1 MKISSRNY
9 PLVVG
14 SGAFLA
20 LLLVNL
26 FDYLI
31 LGRSFFD
38 PFFITSL
45 LFTAVSLIFVI
56 WLYFNPF
63 SDVIGALMILHHML
77 LGSIMG
83 WTHSF
88 YEYGFVVIAVTAAFF
103 RFERSWIYPAF
114 TFFGFLLYLTTFYMQ
129 HKVSWTPEPS
139 MMHERALGFTV
150 LIIFAWCVHYFSVYR
165 VQKEHE
171 QLLRLGIVGYEA
183 NRIIHDLKGMLSTP
197 MLMIE
202 SLKGADRTPENDR
215 WFEEQ
220 LKLLIRDMEHIRNVM
235 KGINSLAIQKSE
247 LEAFD
252 AIDSIKKAMMIL
264 DHRLRGVEV
273 SLSIESRLVIGR
285 RDLLNSAFFN
295 LFLNSLE
302 AIEGNKVSKP
312 IIKIYCQDEKLIY
325 EDNAGGIF
333 MEHEGLPRKTA
344 GSGIGLKII
353 AEDLS
358 SMNIDFRIK
367 TFDDGTRF
375 ELIFPS

>member
-14 SGAFLA
+14 TGAFLA
-20 LLLVNL
+20 LLLVNI
-26 FDYLI
+26 FDYL
-31 LGRSFFD
+31 LLSRSFFD
-38 PFFITSL
+38 PFFLTSL
-45 LFTAVSLIFVI
+45 LFLAVSLIFVV

-63 SDVIGALMILHHML
+63 SDVIGALMVLHYML
-77 LGSIMG
+77 FGSIMG

-103 RFERSWIYPAF
+103 RFERSWIYPVV
-114 TFFGFLLYLTTFYMQ
+114 TFIGFLLYLTTFYMQ
-129 HKVSWTPEPS
+129 DKVNWTPEPLV
-139 MMHERALGFTV
+139 MQERVLGFTV
-150 LIIFAWCVHYFSVYR
+150 LIIFSWCVHYFSVYR
-165 VQKEHE
+165 VHKEHE

-197 MLMIE
+197 MLMID
-202 SLKGADRTPENDR
+202 SLKSTNRTSENDR

-220 LKLLIRDMEHIRNVM
+220 LQLLIRDMEHIRNVM

-252 AIDSIKKAMMIL
+252 ATDSIKKAMMIL
-264 DHRLRGVEV
+264 DHRLRGVDV
-273 SLSIESRLVIGR
+273 SISIESRLVIGR
-285 RDLLNSAFFN
+285 RDLLNSVFFN

-302 AIEGNKVSKP
+302 AIEGNKVSNP
-312 IIKIYCQDEKLIY
+312 IIKIYCQDEKIIY

-333 MEHEGLPRKTA
+333 IEHAGLPRKSA

-358 SMNIDFRIK
+358 SMNIDFKIK
-367 TFDDGTRF
+367 SFDEGTRF